1 VRRVLFRR
9 VPLALFLSLVLAG
22 LLLFGRLP
30 REPVVQGYL
39 LVVGGL
45 AGLTALAAAR
55 FAQGEASP
63 SQFDRAL
70 RRRWPRV
77 KRPERLEQLERQ
89 VALASESAFDLHFRL
104 RPTVVTIASERLWN
118 RHGID
123 LEAHPDRA
131 RSRLLPELWDLV
143 RPDRPPPAN
152 RLARGPGSAEL
163 GKLVDALENI

>member
-1 VRRVLFRR
+1 MRRVLFRR
-9 VPLALFLSLVLAG
+9 VPLALVLSLVFVS

-30 REPVVQGYL
+30 REPVVQVYL

-55 FAQGEASP
+55 FAQGEARP
-63 SQFDRAL
+63 SQFERAL

-77 KRPERLEQLERQ
+77 KRPERLEQLERH

-104 RPTVVTIASERLWN
+104 RPTVATIASERLWS

-123 LEAHPDRA
+123 LEARADRA
-131 RSRLLPELWDLV
+131 RSLLSPELWDLV
-143 RPDRPPPAN
+143 RSDRPPPAN
-152 RLARGPGSAEL
+152 RLAHGPGSAEL
-163 GKLVDALENI
+163 GVVVDALERI

>member
-1 VRRVLFRR
+1 MKRVLFRR
-9 VPLALFLSLVLAG
+9 VPLALLLSLVFVS

-39 LVVGGL
+39 LVLGGL

-55 FAQGEASP
+55 FAQGEAGP
-63 SQFDRAL
+63 SQFERAL

-77 KRPERLEQLERQ
+77 KRPERLEQLERH

-104 RPTVVTIASERLWN
+104 RPTVATIASERLWS

-123 LEAHPDRA
+123 LEARPDRA
-131 RSRLLPELWDLV
+131 RSLLSPELWDLV
-143 RPDRPPPAN
+143 RSDRPPPAN
-152 RLARGPGSAEL
+152 RLGRGPGSAEL
-163 GKLVDALENI
+163 GVVVDALERI

>member
-1 VRRVLFRR
+1 MRRVLFRR
-9 VPLALFLSLVLAG
+9 VPLALVLSLVFVS
-22 LLLFGRLP
+22 LLIFGRLP
-30 REPVVQGYL
+30 REPVVQAYL
-39 LVVGGL
+39 LVIGGL

-55 FAQGEASP
+55 FAQAEAGP
-63 SQFDRAL
+63 SQFERAL
-70 RRRWPRV
+70 RRRWPRA

-131 RSRLLPELWDLV
+131 RSVLSPEVWDLV

-152 RLARGPGSAEL
+152 RLAHGPGSAEL
-163 GKLVDALENI
+163 GVVVDALERI